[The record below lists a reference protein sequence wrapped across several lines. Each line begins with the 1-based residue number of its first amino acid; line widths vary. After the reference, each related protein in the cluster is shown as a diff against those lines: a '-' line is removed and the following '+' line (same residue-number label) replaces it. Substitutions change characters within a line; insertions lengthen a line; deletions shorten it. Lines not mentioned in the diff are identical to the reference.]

1 MKNKI
6 MTTKKE
12 KHSFMQTSTIF
23 HNLKSDPSAI
33 NTVGIKV
40 EELALPR
47 AEWPLVP

>member
-6 MTTKKE
+6 TTTKKR
-12 KHSFMQTSTIF
+12 KAFIHATSTIF
-23 HNLKSDPSAI
+23 HNLKYDPSAI

-40 EELALPR
+40 EELALPQ